1 MSAAKPV
8 ETGKFLV
15 CGLGSLGQYCV
26 SILKEFGAS
35 VNAIE
40 LQPIALWQIPEI
52 PDLID
57 QLFVGDCCQPSLLE
71 EVRISQYR
79 AILLVTSDERVNIEA
94 AFAIRSLD
102 PTVRLIV
109 RSAQDNLNEVLSY
122 QLGNFAA
129 FEATQLPASSF
140 ALAALATET
149 RGFFAL
155 GEYLLR
161 VVRITID
168 RQHSWCDR
176 RLLYELDSSTR
187 RLLTHARAN
196 QSPPQAFYQW
206 EPNAK
211 VEAGDSIVYLEIL
224 DRLSESSSDRE
235 RSKRASP
242 QWSIEQ
248 FKQTAIRIWREGTQ
262 TQRVAIVSTA
272 TMFFLFIV
280 AAIFYKLYDPTL
292 TPQEAINIALVLI
305 IGGFDNL
312 FGQFHLQFPMP
323 WWLHLFSFLLT
334 IAGTVFTGILYA
346 ILTERILVSRF
357 QFTRRRPIPES
368 DHVVIVGLG
377 RVGQRVA
384 TLLEDMKQPSVGIHA
399 TTPEPGLPL
408 QIPIIVDNLK
418 SALSKVNLAEAKSV
432 LAVTD
437 DEVLNLEVAL
447 RAQVINPD
455 ANLIIRTFKPSFQ
468 QNVARLLPKARVLG
482 AYALAAEAFTA
493 AAFGENI
500 LNLFRLNDRTLLVT
514 EYTIEA
520 DDHLAGLLLSE
531 IAYGYEVIPVLH
543 QKADGQIKP
552 LPNQDVRLQVNDR
565 LVVIASI
572 LGLKRIE
579 RGEALARSSYVFVE
593 KAMSQDA
600 AFDGTSAIA
609 RITGCDMSTARS
621 LMGQLPSPLELAL
634 YPQQAQR
641 LVRELGKVQVM
652 ARLAEN

>member
-40 LQPIALWQIPEI
+40 LHPMTIWQIPEV

-57 QLFVGDCCQPSLLE
+57 QLFIGDCCQPSLLE

-109 RSAQDNLNEVLSY
+109 RSAQDNLNEILSHE
-122 QLGNFAA
+122 LGNFVA

-155 GEYLLR
+155 DEYLLR

-168 RQHSWCDR
+168 RQHSWCNR
-176 RLLYELDSSTR
+176 RSLYALNSSTR
-187 RLLTHARAN
+187 RLLTHTRIN

-206 EPNAK
+206 EPDAT
-211 VEAGDSIVYLEIL
+211 VEEGDSIVYLEIV
-224 DRLSESSSDRE
+224 DHINESPSDRE
-235 RSKRASP
+235 RSKRDLP

-248 FKQTAIRIWREGTQ
+248 LKQTAIRIWREGTQ
-262 TQRVAIVSTA
+262 TQRVAIVSA
-272 TMFFLFIV
+272 VTMFFLFILASV
-280 AAIFYKLYDPTL
+280 IYKFYDPTMTL
-292 TPQEAINIALVLI
+292 QESINVALVLI

-312 FGQFHLQFPMP
+312 FGQFHLQFSIP
-323 WWLHLFSFLLT
+323 WWLHLFSFFLT

-357 QFTRRRPIPES
+357 QFTRRRPMPEA

-384 TLLEDMKQPSVGIHA
+384 TILEEMKQPTIGVNA
-399 TTPEPGLPL
+399 TTPEPALSL
-408 QIPIIVDNLK
+408 QIPVVVDNLK
-418 SALSKVNLAEAKSV
+418 SALSKVNLADAKSV

-437 DEVLNLEVAL
+437 DEVLNLEIAL
-447 RAQVINPD
+447 RARGINPD
-455 ANLIIRTFKPSFQ
+455 VNLIIRAFKPSFQ
-468 QNVARLLPKARVLG
+468 QNVSRLLPKARVLG
-482 AYALAAEAFTA
+482 AYALAAEAFAA

-500 LNLFRLNDRTLLVT
+500 LNLFRLNDQTLLVT
-514 EYTIEA
+514 EYTIEVN
-520 DDHLAGLLLSE
+520 DHLAGLLLSE
-531 IAYGYEVIPVLH
+531 VAYGYEVIPVLH
-543 QKADGQIKP
+543 QRPNGQIK
-552 LPNQDVRLQVNDR
+552 LMPNQDVRLEIDDR

-579 RGEALARSSYVFVE
+579 RGEAFMRSSHVFVE

-600 AFDGTSAIA
+600 AFDGASAIA
-609 RITGCDMSTARS
+609 RITGCDISTARS
-621 LMGQLPSPLELAL
+621 LMGQLPATLGFPL
-634 YPQQAQR
+634 YSQQAHR
-641 LVRELGKVQVM
+641 LVRELRKVQVI
-652 ARLAEN
+652 ARLVEN